1 MCIHWILEE
10 EKVMNVCLI
19 DKKTGECENIVV
31 FENIEIAKTMCA
43 KYVVTGQVQDFGMG
57 DIFKDGKWEKGTVS
71 VELELPQQTIEE
83 QLTELQ
89 LAVAEVYEKI
99 AR

>member
-1 MCIHWILEE
+1 MYIHWILEE
-10 EKVMNVCLI
+10 EKIMNI
-19 DKKTGECENIVV
+19 AIINKENRKCENIAV
-31 FENIEIAKTMCA
+31 FENLETAKAMLSDYDVTEQIE
-43 KYVVTGQVQDFGMG
+43 GFGIG
-57 DIFKDGKWEKGTVS
+57 DIFKDGKWGKDTVNA
-71 VELELPQQTIEE
+71 ERELPQQTIEE

>member
-1 MCIHWILEE
+1 
-10 EKVMNVCLI
+10 MNVCLI
-19 DKKTGECENIVV
+19 DKETGECENIAV

-43 KYVVTGQVQDFGMG
+43 EYVVTGQVQDFGIG
-57 DIFKDGKWEKGTVS
+57 DIFKDGKWGKGTVS
-71 VELELPQQTIEE
+71 VELELPQPTIEE

>member
-1 MCIHWILEE
+1 
-10 EKVMNVCLI
+10 MNVCLI
-19 DKKTGECENIVV
+19 DKKTGECENIAV

-43 KYVVTGQVQDFGMG
+43 EYVVTGQVQDFGIG
-57 DIFKDGKWEKGTVS
+57 DIFKDGKWEKGTS
-71 VELELPQQTIEE
+71 MGVELELPQQTIEE